1 MGTELQSSAAFI
13 KEKYFVMSRHP
24 SIVCADR
31 TETQQDLRDETSW
44 ISQRLTIYGKVL
56 AAVRE
61 PSLWQEAMSR
71 LREGQ
76 SVDCIAQWADE
87 RMLVIVSDSVLIG

>member
-1 MGTELQSSAAFI
+1 
-13 KEKYFVMSRHP
+13 MSRHP
-24 SIVCADR
+24 TIVCAAR
-31 TETQQDLRDETSW
+31 TETQQDLRDE
-44 ISQRLTIYGKVL
+44 ISRIRQHLTTCGKVL

-61 PSLWQEAMSR
+61 PSLWQEAISR

>member
-1 MGTELQSSAAFI
+1 
-13 KEKYFVMSRHP
+13 MSRHP
-24 SIVCADR
+24 TIVCAAR
-31 TETQQDLRDETSW
+31 TETQQDLRDE
-44 ISQRLTIYGKVL
+44 ISRIRQHLTTYGKVL
-56 AAVRE
+56 AVVRE
-61 PSLWQEAMSR
+61 PSLWQEAISR